1 MNPWVFRFKFVY
13 VLSTQA
19 LILELKGKIILAE
32 TDIFLNRASVRCLV
46 LLVIAL
52 LCTVIDIFDRLMKLV
67 RMARRE
73 YNPISPNKLS
83 KM

>member
-1 MNPWVFRFKFVY
+1 M
-13 VLSTQA
+13 
-19 LILELKGKIILAE
+19 ILELKGKIILAE

-46 LLVIAL
+46 LLFIAL

-67 RMARRE
+67 RIARRE